1 MNFNTSNIRKD
12 LRDLTIVVATFERPK
27 FILRQVKY
35 LSNLN
40 AQVIITDGSKIPLS
54 SDLLS
59 MIEKLPHIQYVHNE
73 RSYVER
79 VSSIANEINTPFAMC
94 LADDD
99 LYLQTGLFSAIRK
112 LEEDL
117 SAVAC
122 MGQSLG
128 LDRAFN
134 RAYVFKY
141 GANLRDY
148 EVSGKS
154 AEQRLSYGFSGY
166 RSATPYALFR
176 TDAFNKVWSAREHLT
191 CLEAVE
197 YENAIRTYIEGKL
210 VTTESIFWLR
220 SFETEPVP
228 SIIDGSR
235 ATDFSTW
242 FKGLEFSEERVFFEE
257 RLKSLFI
264 DSGRMSE
271 LDSKEMYSYITSK
284 ILGKSHA
291 SLLDMT
297 RRMRIRSNL
306 STKWGSL
313 VPLRLLKNSYLW
325 EGSIRPILEYA
336 SRDKISYTNNSP
348 AETYTEINQVL
359 EFCNKFH
366 QSILSNN

>member
-1 MNFNTSNIRKD
+1 MDFNAASIRKD

-27 FILRQVKY
+27 FILRQIKY

-40 AQVIITDGSKIPLS
+40 TRVIITDGSKTPLS

-59 MIEKLPHIQYVHNE
+59 IIEKMPHIEYVHNE

-79 VSSIANEINTPFAMC
+79 ISSIANEIYTPFAMC

-99 LYLQTGLFSAIRK
+99 LYLQTGLFSAIKK

-134 RAYVFKY
+134 RAYLFKY
-141 GANLRDY
+141 GTNLRNY
-148 EVSGKS
+148 EVSEKS
-154 AEQRLSYGFSGY
+154 AEQRLWSGFSGY
-166 RSATPYALFR
+166 RSATPYAVFR
-176 TDAFNKVWSAREHLT
+176 TDAFSKVWSARENLT

-210 VTTESIFWLR
+210 VTTESIYWLR

-242 FKGLEFSEERVFFEE
+242 FEGLEFSEERFFFEE

-264 DSGRMSE
+264 DSGVMSE

-291 SLLDMT
+291 SLVDMT
-297 RRMRIRSNL
+297 RRMHIHSNL
-306 STKWGSL
+306 STKWASS
-313 VPLRLLKNSYLW
+313 VPLKLLKNSYLW
-325 EGSIRPILEYA
+325 EGSIRAILEYV

-348 AETYTEINQVL
+348 TETYTEINQVL

>member
-40 AQVIITDGSKIPLS
+40 AQVIITDGSKRPLS
-54 SDLLS
+54 SNLLS

-141 GANLRDY
+141 GANLSLQSNVYCMDLVVI
-148 EVSGKS
+148 EVQHLMLCFVPMPLIRFGV
-154 AEQRLSYGFSGY
+154 R
-166 RSATPYALFR
+166 
-176 TDAFNKVWSAREHLT
+176 AR
-191 CLEAVE
+191 
-197 YENAIRTYIEGKL
+197 I
-210 VTTESIFWLR
+210 
-220 SFETEPVP
+220 
-228 SIIDGSR
+228 
-235 ATDFSTW
+235 
-242 FKGLEFSEERVFFEE
+242 
-257 RLKSLFI
+257 
-264 DSGRMSE
+264 
-271 LDSKEMYSYITSK
+271 
-284 ILGKSHA
+284 
-291 SLLDMT
+291 
-297 RRMRIRSNL
+297 
-306 STKWGSL
+306 
-313 VPLRLLKNSYLW
+313 
-325 EGSIRPILEYA
+325 
-336 SRDKISYTNNSP
+336 
-348 AETYTEINQVL
+348 
-359 EFCNKFH
+359 
-366 QSILSNN
+366 